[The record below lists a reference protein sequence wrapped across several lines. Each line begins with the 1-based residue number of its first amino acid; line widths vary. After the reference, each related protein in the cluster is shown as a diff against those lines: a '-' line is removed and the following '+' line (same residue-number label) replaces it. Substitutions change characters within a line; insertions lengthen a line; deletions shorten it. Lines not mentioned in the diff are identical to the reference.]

1 MDITVEPEIYCP
13 IINDD
18 GNYIDMC
25 PAFINYGIRCPCGSR
40 NDHVYDSRP
49 KFKQHINSVKHKRW
63 IDILT
68 AEKNNHYK
76 ESIEL
81 KTIVKQQKE
90 IICRME
96 IETTRLTNINKFLQD
111 KLFNVEKPNII
122 MGDLLEIDN

>member
-1 MDITVEPEIYCP
+1 
-13 IINDD
+13 
-18 GNYIDMC
+18 
-25 PAFINYGIRCPCGSR
+25 
-40 NDHVYDSRP
+40 
-49 KFKQHINSVKHKRW
+49 VKHKRW

-76 ESIEL
+76 ECIEL
-81 KTIVKQQKE
+81 KTISKQQRE